1 MPFASTRR
9 LLAAAA
15 TGLTLLGTAFSTGAV
30 AQSTIPQDSAPQTVA
45 PQTVAPQNGT
55 GQSTGAQ
62 HPQAGLLRRA
72 CGADYRA
79 LCPGVQPGGG
89 RIIACFRQHAD
100 KLSQNC
106 RNALETARANR
117 AAQSPSSGTE

>member
-1 MPFASTRR
+1 MPFASTR

-15 TGLTLLGTAFSTGAV
+15 TALTLLGTAFSTGA
-30 AQSTIPQDSAPQTVA
+30 ATQSTVPQGSEPQTVA
-45 PQTVAPQNGT
+45 PQTVAPGPGT

-62 HPQAGLLRRA
+62 HQQAGLLRRA

-79 LCPGVQPGGG
+79 LCSGVQPGGG
-89 RIIACFRQHAD
+89 RIIACFRQHSD

-117 AAQSPSSGTE
+117 AAQSPPSSGTE